1 MKIINYVFTKLFLG
15 FIWFYKNA
23 ISPHTP
29 RSCRY
34 EPSCSAYTQQAIIKY
49 GPFKGGYKGLKRILS
64 CHPWGGS
71 GYDPLD

>member
-1 MKIINYVFTKLFLG
+1 MGFIRNVFSKILLG
-15 FIWFYKNA
+15 FIWFYKKA

-34 EPSCSAYTQQAIIKY
+34 EPSCSTYMQEAIIKY
-49 GPFKGGYKGLKRILS
+49 GPFVGLGKGLKRLAR

>member
-1 MKIINYVFTKLFLG
+1 MKCINKLFSKLFLAL
-15 FIWFYKNA
+15 IWFYSNA

-34 EPSCSAYTQQAIIKY
+34 EPSCSIYTKQAIIKY
-49 GPFKGGYKGLKRILS
+49 GPFKGGYKGLKRVLS

>member
-1 MKIINYVFTKLFLG
+1 MNIINKIFSNIFLG
-15 FIWFYKNA
+15 IIWFYRKA

-29 RSCRY
+29 RGCRY
-34 EPSCSAYTQQAIIKY
+34 EPSCSVYTQQAITKY